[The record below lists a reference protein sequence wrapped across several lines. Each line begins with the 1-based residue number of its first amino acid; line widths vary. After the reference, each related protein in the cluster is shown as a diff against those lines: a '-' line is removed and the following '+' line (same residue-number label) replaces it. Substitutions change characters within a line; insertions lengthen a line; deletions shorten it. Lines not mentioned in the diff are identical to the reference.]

1 MSMTPSRRTIEA
13 MTLGGMAVDNRALVV
28 KCYRCRKTRTFLCAD
43 LVKVYG
49 ENRSPHTLFRQCR
62 KCGADTHVG
71 FGFPQRGETIR
82 RPEAT
87 TAWKWRDEVW
97 SPD

>member
-13 MTLGGMAVDNRALVV
+13 MTIGGMAVDNRAIIV
-28 KCYRCRKTRTFLCAD
+28 KCFRCRKTRTFLCAD

-49 ENRSPHTLFRQCR
+49 ENRSPHTLFERCT
-62 KCGADTHVG
+62 KCGSSLRKD
-71 FGFPQRGETIR
+71 FGFPKRGETIR
-82 RPEAT
+82 RPEAK